1 MKLKSLY
8 LSIFFALLLIGC
20 SGNSKELNKEL
31 NKMAYNLNKEAP
43 AQLDENTLFMRAEVD
58 SDNTFKYIYKII
70 NTTQVIEL
78 MDEMEAQTKA
88 NISEAFRINPD
99 LKIFTDNNV
108 VIEYVYTDEDD
119 VVIRTIKITPE
130 DYKKQ
135 L

>member
-108 VIEYVYTDEDD
+108 VIEYVYTDEDN